1 FSQLQQPSE
10 TKSIIVSLL
19 SRFVLKHAYRAKC
32 RGRGGLVVRSRPRDW
47 KVAEEHKFLL
57 ASERPSVRRSG
68 SSACGARDL
77 VVRTGLAGVAA
88 HRRFEE
94 QASSTWIKM
103 FLPDSFQQLFF
114 ESSKKRR
121 WAIYAWL
128 IIFISLKQILAVRLN
143 APRILLPYNKN
154 GGLPSNYT
162 LRILDDDAN
171 DCYEW
176 RSEDRHLVH
185 VDPISERAEGCS
197 SAAIVSIVSSST
209 EKRITKV
216 KAKGRTGFELECD
229 VITDF
234 PFKIELIST
243 TDELTVDSPPE
254 SVTVIAK
261 DRFGHQFTS
270 INGLKFEWNVEEEAD
285 ESVASSDSNV
295 VRLRPHASSPV
306 VDGWALRGLL
316 GHSVLVEP
324 LNVGSCKIRASTMET
339 ESVEL
344 STQEAKVHILSNV
357 RVLPSSALRLV
368 RRGTLRLGLTHAR
381 RGELESGKDFTV
393 SKEDS
398 KIVELDEKDGA
409 VAITGLDYGEAYL
422 TLKSIHAA
430 FPSIDMQVEV
440 VKPARLEIR
449 ISRGGYKMLEEHK
462 SYLVSVE
469 LFDENAKVIYPSDN
483 LKVAV
488 SFPTQLFYINSTTS
502 NGTWYVVQ
510 ALTPGKGVIKAE
522 LKGIYLKDS
531 SLSKEYELQNSLTVT
546 VCQKIQIFPPFT
558 LLPSD
563 SLRNSSHEIRL
574 LASGGTGN
582 YHWTIYTNNELS
594 ATVRYDKEKSHMGY
608 LEIKKEG
615 DFTVIITDE
624 ENVNFIASAKVSVQP
639 VIDVETYPTVVE
651 AEIGNVLIL
660 PVAFL
665 AYEDKER
672 KIIRKFDDCSKVEP
686 TVEIIEKHVFI
697 YDKEPHV
704 PAFGKGC
711 RTLQFRCKYPGHSR
725 INVYYGPENGNE
737 NETHKT
743 TTLLSCFKNLK
754 PVHPVRVAV
763 LPLGASMEVAF
774 DGGPRKWPLYKT
786 GHYQNLEASNPDL
799 LDIEIVRD
807 PIRYNKDL
815 TVFRVLCKALGENT
829 LTFRIGNEPSAT
841 NPHPAKADTS
851 IKVVCSHP
859 HSVHLKLAQKQNKK
873 PKKDNIVK
881 VPFYGEKLF
890 SVDIWL
896 KDSMGRKLYNI
907 SSLNIRWSFSD
918 HSLAGVPDS
927 KNGFTT
933 HANAAA
939 GYTKIS
945 RDFKE
950 LKMTGGTGKLT
961 VKAEVLGYRKDSFEK
976 AGISEKNELKAISGS
991 IDLDLVSLRDIHED
1005 MYAENDGEKQ
1015 ERGEELTNLVDE
1027 HSCSFPPVTCVPL
1040 HKSPCTRSP
1049 VNEL

>member
-1 FSQLQQPSE
+1 MILPDPFKQLFSESPQ
-10 TKSIIVSLL
+10 K
-19 SRFVLKHAYRAKC
+19 R
-32 RGRGGLVVRSRPRDW
+32 RGG
-47 KVAEEHKFLL
+47 
-57 ASERPSVRRSG
+57 
-68 SSACGARDL
+68 
-77 VVRTGLAGVAA
+77 
-88 HRRFEE
+88 
-94 QASSTWIKM
+94 
-103 FLPDSFQQLFF
+103 
-114 ESSKKRR
+114 
-121 WAIYAWL
+121 IYACL
-128 IIFISLKQILAVRLN
+128 IIFISLNHILAVRLN

-162 LRILDDDAN
+162 LRILDDDVN

-176 RSEDRHLVH
+176 KSADRHLVN
-185 VDPISERAEGCS
+185 VDPISERAEDCS
-197 SAAIVSIVSSST
+197 SAAIVSVVSSST

-234 PFKIELIST
+234 PDKIELVST
-243 TDELTVDSPPE
+243 TDELAIESPPE
-254 SVTVIAK
+254 SITVIAK

-270 INGLKFEWNVEEEAD
+270 INGLKFEWNVEEEVD

-295 VRLRPHASSPV
+295 VRLRPHVSSSLL
-306 VDGWALRGLL
+306 DGWALRGLL
-316 GHSVLVEP
+316 GHSVSIEP

-344 STQEAKVHILSNV
+344 STQEAKIHVASNV
-357 RVLPSSALRLV
+357 RVSPSSAPRLV
-368 RRGTLRLGLTHAR
+368 RGGTLRLGLTHAR
-381 RGELESGKDFTV
+381 KGELEHGKDFTV
-393 SKEDS
+393 NKEDS
-398 KIVELDEKDGA
+398 EIFIEFGEKDGA

-430 FPSIDMQVEV
+430 FPNIDMHVEV

-462 SYLVSVE
+462 SYLVSVD
-469 LFDENAKVIYPSDN
+469 LFDENGKIIYPSDN
-483 LKVAV
+483 LKIAV
-488 SFPTQLFYINSTTS
+488 SFPTQLFYVNSTSS
-502 NGTWYVVQ
+502 NGTWNVIQ
-510 ALTPGKGVIKAE
+510 ALTPGKGVIRAE
-522 LKGIYLKDS
+522 LKGIYLKDG
-531 SLSKEYELQNSLTVT
+531 SLSKEYELQNSFTVT
-546 VCQKIQIFPPFT
+546 VCQRIQIFPPFT

-574 LASGGTGN
+574 LASGGTGH
-582 YHWTIYTNNELS
+582 YHWSTNNELS
-594 ATVRYDKEKSHMGY
+594 ATIRYDKEKSHMGY

-624 ENVNFIASAKVSVQP
+624 ENVNFIASAKVSIQP

-651 AEIGNVLIL
+651 AEIGNILIL

-686 TVEIIEKHVFI
+686 TVEIIEKHVFT

-711 RTLQFRCKYPGHSR
+711 RSLQFRCKYPGHSR
-725 INVYYGPENGNE
+725 INVFYGTEKGNE
-737 NETHKT
+737 NEIHKT
-743 TTLLSCFKNLK
+743 TTVLSCFKNLK

-763 LPLGASMEVAF
+763 LPLGSSMEIAF
-774 DGGPRKWPLYKT
+774 EGGPRKWPLYKT
-786 GHYQNLEASNPDL
+786 GHYQNLEASKPDL

-851 IKVVCSHP
+851 IKILCSHP
-859 HSVHLKLAQKQNKK
+859 HSVHLKLTQKQNKK
-873 PKKDNIVK
+873 LKKENIVK

-890 SVDIWL
+890 SVEIWL

-907 SSLNIRWSFSD
+907 SSLNIRWSLSD
-918 HSLAGVPDS
+918 HSIAGIPDS

-950 LKMTGGTGKLT
+950 LKMTGGTGKLK
-961 VKAEVLGYRKDSFEK
+961 VKAEVLGYRKDFLEK
-976 AGISEKNELKAISGS
+976 AGISEKDELKAVSGS
-991 IDLDLVSLRDIHED
+991 IDLDFVSLRDIHED
-1005 MYAENDGEKQ
+1005 MYAANDGEKQ
-1015 ERGEELTNLVDE
+1015 ST
-1027 HSCSFPPVTCVPL
+1027 
-1040 HKSPCTRSP
+1040 
-1049 VNEL
+1049 